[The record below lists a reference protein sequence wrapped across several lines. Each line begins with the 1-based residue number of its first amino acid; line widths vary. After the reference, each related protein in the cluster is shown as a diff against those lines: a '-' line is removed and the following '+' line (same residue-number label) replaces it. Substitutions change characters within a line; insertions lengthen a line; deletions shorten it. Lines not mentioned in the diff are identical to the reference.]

1 MESYRWNSHKVNKR
15 FGDYSLSLGM
25 VWNPVPVHLLKI
37 NIGRSFRLPG
47 ANELASNGVHH
58 GTFRHEQVM
67 LCWLPSK
74 DGNWILPIFLNVGA
88 CLFLFLRMSV
98 GLAIIFFCT
107 LPENGL
113 CYLMPDKFTGMRKQK
128 LCSSVWKQR
137 SVSIFSSVQLSFLRR
152 IYLYL

>member
-1 MESYRWNSHKVNKR
+1 M
-15 FGDYSLSLGM
+15 GLSVM
-25 VWNPVPVHLLKI
+25 N
-37 NIGRSFRLPG
+37 R
-47 ANELASNGVHH
+47 
-58 GTFRHEQVM
+58 VM

-137 SVSIFSSVQLSFLRR
+137 SVSIFFIGSIIVSPANISILIIVTSIFH
-152 IYLYL
+152 